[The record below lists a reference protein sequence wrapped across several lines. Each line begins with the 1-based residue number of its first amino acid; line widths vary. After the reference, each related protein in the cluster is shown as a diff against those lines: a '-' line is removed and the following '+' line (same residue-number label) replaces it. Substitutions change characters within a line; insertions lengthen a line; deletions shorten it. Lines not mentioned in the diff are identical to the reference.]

1 MIKQFRSLT
10 PLNLFFLM
18 PFATFMFLSA
28 FINLPSDLR
37 ATIFEPA
44 IVNLIGDFHERA
56 ISPYLNIFIAATL
69 TIIQALYLNQVVNK
83 YNLLGKA
90 TYLPALLYIA
100 LASMFSSFLVLS
112 SPLICNFFL
121 IAIINKLLSVYY
133 RVDNKS
139 VMFDLGFIIAIGT
152 LFYFPFI
159 AFFPIAWLSLLIFKP
174 FNWREWILG
183 LIGFGTIYFILF
195 IAYFILGKTPDF
207 YSIWLPLTK
216 SFPSNLDQSAY
227 DYLVLIVPTI
237 ILILFT
243 ISIRQNFYKSMVH
256 VRKSYQLLF
265 YIFLLGFF
273 SFYMSHASLK
283 YHLLVCVP
291 PIAIYMAYYFCHA
304 KTRWLYEGLFTLMI
318 VGFIYFQWS

>member
-1 MIKQFRSLT
+1 MINQFRSLT

-18 PFATFMFLSA
+18 PFAAFMFFSA
-28 FINLPSDLR
+28 FINLPADLKP
-37 ATIFEPA
+37 TIFEPA
-44 IVNLIGDFHERA
+44 IRNLIGDFHERA
-56 ISPYLNIFIAATL
+56 ITPYLNIFIASVL

-112 SPLICNFFL
+112 SPLLCNFFL

-133 RVDNKS
+133 RVDNKAI
-139 VMFDLGFIIAIGT
+139 MFDLGLIIATGT

-159 AFFPIAWLSLLIFKP
+159 AFFPITWLSLLIFKP
-174 FNWREWILG
+174 FNWREWVIG
-183 LIGFGTIYFILF
+183 LIGFGTVYFVLF
-195 IAYFILGKTPDF
+195 IAYFWRDQMPDF

-216 SFPSNLDQSAY
+216 TFPSSSDQNFY
-227 DYLVLIVPTI
+227 DYLVLIVPAV

-265 YIFLLGFF
+265 YMFLLGFL
-273 SFYMSHASLK
+273 SFYMSHASLE
-283 YHLLVCVP
+283 YHLLVCTP

-304 KTRWLYEGLFTLMI
+304 KIRWLYEGLFTLMI
-318 VGFIYFQWS
+318 IGFIYFQWN